1 MYVYMC
7 VCVCVCL
14 CVCVSVRLCGCV
26 CVSVCVSVCVCVCL
40 CACMRAYVHVC
51 VCEFNHTTL
60 LVGRIL
66 ATCVK
71 VLRTLFRLSF
81 IGSCHSETPRRTLH
95 YYCRIHCICL
105 FYMLQHC
112 QHCKAFVTFISHC
125 TVYNCAYHIVLCIT
139 MHITLYCV

>member
-7 VCVCVCL
+7 VCVSVCVCL
-14 CVCVSVRLCGCV
+14 CSAVWLCV
-26 CVSVCVSVCVCVCL
+26 CVCVCVCL

-51 VCEFNHTTL
+51 VCEFNHMYTTL

-81 IGSCHSETPRRTLH
+81 TGSCHSETPRRALH
-95 YYCRIHCICL
+95 YYCHIHCLCL

-112 QHCKAFVTFISHC
+112 QHCRHCKAFVTFISHC

-139 MHITLYCV
+139 VHITLYCV